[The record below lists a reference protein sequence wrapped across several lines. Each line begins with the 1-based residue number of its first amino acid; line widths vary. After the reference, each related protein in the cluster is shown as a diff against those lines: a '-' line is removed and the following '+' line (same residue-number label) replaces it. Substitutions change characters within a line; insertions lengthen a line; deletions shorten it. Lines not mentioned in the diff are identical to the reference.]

1 MKIGK
6 EEILSLEDKILIEF
20 LSKYRI
26 MSMKDA
32 KFIYKTDWYYRKRIS
47 KLVEREYIKKYKYY
61 YIMLDKRGRKE
72 CNLIGKEYIKN
83 KSNISYM
90 DRLIVISNI
99 AMITI
104 DSDINFIPSW
114 KIKNKEVY
122 TETAR
127 KFLGEINIRKNTYI
141 VYYIDSNK
149 SITYFKQIIFDI
161 NKTINYDNLIIFV
174 DDYKIISQ
182 MKNYF
187 IFDKKHSYIVKN
199 TNENKEILKKYNDID
214 FYDLIKRIYNKPI
227 LISDWEYAD
236 YIAELN
242 HFIIVMPFIDTTK
255 ISQINWFYKENTS
268 TKRKIDFI
276 TLKQNKDVLRE
287 ILTDKCNVIIF
298 PDNLLGGIQD
308 EEILLKE

>member
-1 MKIGK
+1 MKIKK

-32 KFIYKTDWYYRKRIS
+32 KSIYKTDWYYRKRIS

-72 CNLIGKEYIKN
+72 SNLIGKEYIKN

-127 KFLGEINIRKNTYI
+127 KFLGEINTRKSTYI

-187 IFDKKHSYIVKN
+187 IFDKKHSYIIKN

-276 TLKQNKDVLRE
+276 TLKENKDVLRE

>member
-1 MKIGK
+1 MKIEK

-308 EEILLKE
+308 EENLFKE

>member
-1 MKIGK
+1 MKIEK

-90 DRLIVISNI
+90 DRLMIISNI
-99 AMITI
+99 ATITI
-104 DSDINFIPSW
+104 DSDIKFIPSW

-127 KFLGEINIRKNTYI
+127 KFLGEINIRQRTYI
-141 VYYIDSNK
+141 TYYIDSNK

-227 LISDWEYAD
+227 LISNWKYAD

-276 TLKQNKDVLRE
+276 TLKENKDVLKE

-308 EEILLKE
+308 EENLFKE

>member
-1 MKIGK
+1 MKIEK

-214 FYDLIKRIYNKPI
+214 FYDLIKKIYNKPI

-276 TLKQNKDVLRE
+276 TLKENKDVLRE

-298 PDNLLGGIQD
+298 PDNLLGGIQN
-308 EEILLKE
+308 EENLFEE

>member
-1 MKIGK
+1 MKGK
-6 EEILSLEDKILIEF
+6 KDNILKMEDKILIEY

-26 MSMKDA
+26 MSIMDA
-32 KFIYKTDWYYRKRIS
+32 RFIYKTDWYFRKRIN
-47 KLVEREYIKKYKYY
+47 KLVEKKYLKKYKYY
-61 YIMLDKRGRKE
+61 YIVLDREGRKQ
-72 CNLIGKEYIKN
+72 CNLTGKDYIKN
-83 KSNISYM
+83 SSNTAYM
-90 DRLIVISNI
+90 NRLIALSNI
-99 AMITI
+99 ATISI
-104 DSDINFIPSW
+104 DSDINFTPSW
-114 KIKNKEVY
+114 EMKDREIY
-122 TETAR
+122 TEIAR
-127 KFLGEINIRKNTYI
+127 KYLGELRRNQKKYV
-141 VYYIDSNK
+141 VYYIASNK
-149 SITYFKQIIFDI
+149 SITYLKQLIYDI

-187 IFDKKHSYIVKN
+187 VFDKKHSYIIKN

-242 HFIIVMPFIDTTK
+242 HFIIVMPFIDTTR

-268 TKRKIDFI
+268 TKKKIDFI
-276 TLKQNKDVLRE
+276 TLKENEEVLKE
-287 ILTDKCNVIIF
+287 ILTDKCNVIIL

-308 EEILLKE
+308 EELLFKE